1 MVSQMSPFSVWS
13 LIFGVLSLISL
24 AFGGPASIVGMV
36 LGLVAVALG
45 GIAIRDISLGGSG
58 ARGLYLAL
66 LGIVL
71 GGILLLANAYR
82 FTATGCRPMKE
93 FKGMYEKAGEVPE

>member
-1 MVSQMSPFSVWS
+1 MPPQMSPFSVWS
-13 LIFGVLSLISL
+13 LVFGVLGLVSL
-24 AFGGPASIVGMV
+24 AFGGPASIVGMI
-36 LGLVAVALG
+36 LGLMAMVLG

-71 GGILLLANAYR
+71 GGILLLTNAYR
-82 FTATGCRPMKE
+82 FTATGCGPMKA
-93 FKGMYEKAGEVPE
+93 FKGMYEKAGEMKE